1 MYIYIY
7 ICTYTYINTSIQNIY
22 IYTYKIINYKGTYI
36 YIYKN
41 IHVETSLE
49 SIRPK
54 DESTPMKFRCISH
67 AVWRDIAS
75 PMHICNFRPKSDR
88 DH

>member
-22 IYTYKIINYKGTYI
+22 IYTYKIINYKDTYI
-36 YIYKN
+36 YIN